1 MFKYLLK
8 LIPSDQISK
17 AHSYNKKQSVY
28 LINYIIF
35 LVYFFFTDLNL
46 FIWSLPF
53 LFIGYFDD
61 LFNLKVNYRFLLAS
75 FLLILFYYFNQSYI
89 LDVFF
94 YSNNQFNFIFILGF
108 SLTIFLSLG
117 FFHVMN
123 MIDGRN
129 CHFLIYLLFSFL
141 VIDQNSNEIYP
152 IFYFC
157 IFLMFIFNYFNIF
170 YLGNSGVLLISFILS
185 ALLFKNYLL
194 QLISAKE
201 IFIIF
206 FIPFFDTARLSIKRI
221 INKKSPFNPDQD
233 HLHHYPNNWNL
244 ALTIIFL
251 NIALLLFITQK
262 TIISFAF
269 LIFFTILNY
278 YLLIKLFKRI

>member
-1 MFKYLLK
+1 M
-8 LIPSDQISK
+8 
-17 AHSYNKKQSVY
+17 
-28 LINYIIF
+28 
-35 LVYFFFTDLNL
+35 
-46 FIWSLPF
+46 
-53 LFIGYFDD
+53 
-61 LFNLKVNYRFLLAS
+61 
-75 FLLILFYYFNQSYI
+75 LFYNFNQSYI
-89 LDVFF
+89 LDTFF
-94 YSNNQFNFIFILGF
+94 YINYQFNFIFIFGYA
-108 SLTIFLSLG
+108 LTIFLSLG

-129 CHFLIYLLFSFL
+129 CHFLIYLSFSFFL
-141 VIDQNSNEIYP
+141 IDQNSNEISH

-185 ALLFKNYLL
+185 ALLFKNYSL
-194 QLISAKE
+194 QIVSAKE

-206 FIPFFDTARLSIKRI
+206 FIPFFDTARLSVKRI

-233 HLHHYPNNWNL
+233 HLHHFPNNWNL

-251 NIALLLFITQK
+251 NIASLLFIIPK
-262 TIISFAF
+262 TDISFAF

-278 YLLIKLFKRI
+278 YLLIKVFKKI